1 MKPLNKQNLRV
12 FILMLE
18 TLLLFVASI
27 LGNKISELLQI
38 PDASLLIATTVVL
51 LAIIFVLIYFRE
63 SGANVGNS
71 FRWRFRLTQKKVG
84 NFIFWLWY
92 SSCVLFLAPGAV
104 TFTNHMDES
113 WTAWLLN
120 VAVIGILLSAPID
133 LRATVEHGY
142 RRWPVAIYVLLA
154 DLYSGIGFVLW
165 VSPTLI
171 ESNLL
176 LFTVIWSALVTVMQ
190 FTVLTHL
197 METSFIPWIKTLPEK

>member
-1 MKPLNKQNLRV
+1 
-12 FILMLE
+12 MLE

-38 PDASLLIATTVVL
+38 TDASLLIAITVAL
-51 LAIIFVLIYFRE
+51 LVTIFALIHLRE
-63 SGANVGNS
+63 SGANVGDS
-71 FRWRFRLTQKKVG
+71 FRWRLRLTQKKVG

-92 SSCVLFLAPGAV
+92 SSCVLALAPGAV
-104 TFTNHMDES
+104 TFTNHMDKS

-120 VAVIGILLSAPID
+120 VAVIGILLSAPIN

-142 RRWPVAIYVLLA
+142 RKWPVIAYVLLA
-154 DLYSGIGFVLW
+154 AFYSGIGLVLR

-171 ESNLL
+171 GSNLF
-176 LFTVIWSALVTVMQ
+176 LFTIIWSALVTVMQ

>member
-51 LAIIFVLIYFRE
+51 LAIVFVLIYFRE
-63 SGANVGNS
+63 GGANVGHS

-154 DLYSGIGFVLW
+154 ALYSVIGFVLW

-176 LFTVIWSALVTVMQ
+176 LFTVIWSALVTVIQ